1 MASRGESL
9 RSYEETQGMISY
21 KVPEIIDFGSI
32 ASHTFDNPGVGDKSP
47 DTTLE
52 TDTFGEYSHPAAS

>member
-1 MASRGESL
+1 MKI
-9 RSYEETQGMISY
+9 SYE
-21 KVPEIIDFGSI
+21 VPEITDFGSI
-32 ASHTFDNPGVGDKSP
+32 ASHTFDNPGKGDKSA